1 MRGDPEILDLLN
13 DVLTAELTAVNQ
25 YFADYK
31 MCENWGFRR
40 LAEKFREDSID
51 EMRDAEMLITRI
63 LYFEGVPNLQRL
75 GAVRVGETV
84 HEKLDLALDVERE
97 AIDRLNRGVALCV
110 TKGDNGTRQLLE
122 GILTGEEEHAD
133 WLETQLELIRTL
145 GEALYLA
152 NQVGRDSS
160 GSGSGD

>member
-13 DVLTAELTAVNQ
+13 DCLTAELTAVNQ

-31 MCENWGFRR
+31 MCENWGFGR
-40 LAEKFREDSID
+40 LAAKFREDSID
-51 EMRDAEMLITRI
+51 EMRDAETLITRI

-84 HEKLDLALDVERE
+84 HEKLSLALDLEKE
-97 AIDRLNRGVALCV
+97 AIERLNRGVAMCV
-110 TKGDNGTRQLLE
+110 AKGDNGTRQLLE
-122 GILTGEEEHAD
+122 GILTGEEDHAD
-133 WLETQLELIRTL
+133 WLETQLELIRTV

-152 NQVGRDSS
+152 NQMDDDS
-160 GSGSGD
+160 GGAGSGD